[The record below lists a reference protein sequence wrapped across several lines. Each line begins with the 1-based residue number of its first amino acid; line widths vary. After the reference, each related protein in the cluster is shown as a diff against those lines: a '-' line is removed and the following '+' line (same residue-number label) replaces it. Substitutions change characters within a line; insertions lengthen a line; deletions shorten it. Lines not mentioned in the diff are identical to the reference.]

1 MEKQQNKTKVD
12 KKTQRDKLLAEKLRE
27 NLQRRKLQDAQDSKL
42 THETKKN

>member
-1 MEKQQNKTKVD
+1 MEKQQNKPKVD

-42 THETKKN
+42 THTTKKI